1 MTINVLVW
9 RGQIKT
15 FIYMSSITER
25 HACRVPSCRIGV
37 LAFICGECA
46 RMRAAGRFG
55 TARNYDKALR
65 SFSAFLGGRD
75 IRFSQLTVALV
86 GEYNTFLVR
95 RGMVRNSISFYMR
108 IMRAV
113 YNKAVRQG
121 VARLPHPFAEVYT
134 GIDSTR
140 KRAVPEAI
148 VADLCRLPIDDNQG
162 LALARDM
169 FVFSFCARG
178 MAFVD
183 MAYLRKSDVENGVL
197 RYVRRKTGQ
206 LMTVR
211 MEECASR
218 IIERY
223 SANAGEHVFP
233 ILSDEDEGNAYEQY
247 YSALNVYNRRLA
259 TLSRMLGISCRLTSY
274 TARHSWATVARNR
287 NVPVSVISAGMG
299 HTTEQ
304 TTRIY
309 IASLENSV
317 IDDANREVLAFL
329 E

>member
-1 MTINVLVW
+1 
-9 RGQIKT
+9 
-15 FIYMSSITER
+15 MSSITEQAALR
-25 HACRVPSCRIGV
+25 QRPCRVGV
-37 LAFICGECA
+37 LEFMRRQCA
-46 RMRAAGRFG
+46 QMHSAGRFG

-65 SFSAFLGGRD
+65 NFSAFLEGRD

-86 GEYNTFLVR
+86 GEYNAFLVR

-113 YNKAVRQG
+113 YNRAVRQG
-121 VARLPHPFAEVYT
+121 VARQPHPFAEVYT
-134 GIDSTR
+134 GIDRTR
-140 KRAVPEAI
+140 KRAVSEAI
-148 VADLCRLPIDDNQG
+148 VAELCRLSINGDYG

-183 MAYLRKSDVENGVL
+183 MAYLHKSDVEDGVL

-211 MEECASR
+211 VEECAGR

-223 SANAGEHVFP
+223 STNAGDYVFP
-233 ILSDEDEGNAYEQY
+233 ILTDEDRGNAYEQY
-247 YSALNVYNRRLA
+247 HSALNVYNRRLA
-259 TLSRMLGISCRLTSY
+259 ILSRMLGISCRLTSY

-309 IASLENSV
+309 IASLEDSI
-317 IDDANREVLAFL
+317 IDDANREVLSFL

>member
-1 MTINVLVW
+1 
-9 RGQIKT
+9 
-15 FIYMSSITER
+15 
-25 HACRVPSCRIGV
+25 
-37 LAFICGECA
+37 
-46 RMRAAGRFG
+46 MRSAGRFG

-65 SFSAFLGGRD
+65 NFSAFLGGKD
-75 IRFSQLTVALV
+75 IRFSQLTPALV
-86 GEYNTFLVR
+86 GEYNAFLVR

-121 VARLPHPFAEVYT
+121 VARGPHPFAEVYT
-134 GIDSTR
+134 GVDRTR
-140 KRAVPEAI
+140 KRAVPEVV
-148 VADLCRLPIDDNQG
+148 VAALCHLPIDDNHG

-183 MAYLRKSDVENGVL
+183 MAYLRKSDVEDGVL

-211 MEECASR
+211 VEECAGR
-218 IIERY
+218 IMGRY
-223 SANAGEHVFP
+223 SANAGERVFP
-233 ILSDEDEGNAYEQY
+233 ILGDGDDGEAYERY
-247 YSALNVYNRRLA
+247 YNALNVYNRRLA

-274 TARHSWATVARNR
+274 TARHSWATVARDH
-287 NVPVSVISAGMG
+287 NVPVSIISAGMG
-299 HTTEQ
+299 HATEQ

-317 IDDANREVLAFL
+317 IDDANREILAFL
-329 E
+329 G